1 MDSPASTQDAVT
13 LRDTSPPT
21 ASTVQ
26 SKPRGR
32 RPAKPKDLAPD
43 STMGDPKR
51 LRIRYMAEE
60 NLALIRLCV
69 KNRFLYKRPV
79 MKFWNMIATLFTSEV
94 GKPMAAPLGKV
105 NKMVKEREEAIARQ
119 RLESG
124 TIQEESDYTQ
134 AVDIWR
140 SVLQQAQD
148 EKDKRWEIQ
157 KE

>member
-13 LRDTSPPT
+13 LHDTSPPT

-43 STMGDPKR
+43 LNVGGPKW
-51 LRIRYMAEE
+51 LRIRYTVEK

-79 MKFWNMIATLFTSEV
+79 MKF
-94 GKPMAAPLGKV
+94 
-105 NKMVKEREEAIARQ
+105 
-119 RLESG
+119 
-124 TIQEESDYTQ
+124 
-134 AVDIWR
+134 
-140 SVLQQAQD
+140 
-148 EKDKRWEIQ
+148 
-157 KE
+157 